1 MPPRHWR
8 LRVTDILECVASSEE
23 YTRGLD
29 YDAFVQD
36 SRTVKAVVRDLT
48 VIGEAAATI
57 PEWLVDRYPEVPWAD
72 MRDMRDVV
80 VHEYFGVDLR
90 IVWDTVRNNLPSLVE
105 PLISVLQDEPEDGAG
120 TETPSLPQR

>member
-29 YDAFVQD
+29 FEAFSQD
-36 SRTVKAVVRDLT
+36 SRTVKAVIRDLT
-48 VIGEAAATI
+48 VIGDAAAAI
-57 PEWLVDRYPEVPWAD
+57 PEGLIDRHPEVPWAD
-72 MRDMRDVV
+72 MRDMRNVV

-90 IVWDTVRNNLPSLVE
+90 IVWDTLRNNLPSLVA
-105 PLISVLQDEPEDGAG
+105 PLTRVLQDEPENDA
-120 TETPSLPQR
+120 

>member
-8 LRVTDILECVASSEE
+8 LRVTDILESVASSEE

-29 YDAFVQD
+29 YDAFAQD
-36 SRTVKAVVRDLT
+36 SRTVKAVIRDLT

-57 PEWLVDRYPEVPWAD
+57 PDWLIDRHPEVPWAD
-72 MRDMRDVV
+72 MRDMCNVV
-80 VHEYFGVDLR
+80 VHQYFGVDLR

-105 PLISVLQDEPEDGAG
+105 PLRHVLANELADEA
-120 TETPSLPQR
+120 